1 MASVPGG
8 KPLPRAVLAVVVVV
22 LALAAPTFAAA
33 QAMPDISGVD
43 QYVEP
48 VPTGG
53 GSHPAGAGGGPAGGG
68 GGPSNPVNH
77 AVHARIAKQAG
88 PDAATLEAVATDP
101 RYGAPRDTIKDSR
114 AHKSRGA
121 GSASG
126 REAAG
131 TPPDVSLGEAISSGV
146 GSLAGDEGGRG
157 TTGLLVALVVAS
169 LAIVALAVWRSRRRS
184 A

>member
-1 MASVPGG
+1 MPAG
-8 KPLPRAVLAVVVVV
+8 KPLFRAVLAAAVVV
-22 LALAAPTFAAA
+22 LALAAPAFAFA

-48 VPTGG
+48 LPTGG
-53 GSHPAGAGGGPAGGG
+53 GNQPSGTAGGPT
-68 GGPSNPVNH
+68 PPVNH
-77 AVHARIAKQAG
+77 TVQARIAKEGG
-88 PDAATLEAVATDP
+88 PDAASLAAIASDP

-114 AHKSRGA
+114 ARKSGGARSARARGDDA
-121 GSASG
+121 GG
-126 REAAG
+126 P
-131 TPPDVSLGEAISSGV
+131 PPDVSLGEAISSGV
-146 GSLAGDEGGRG
+146 GALAGDEGGRG